1 MEKKQFCYPHV
12 PHVVK
17 LSNNDS
23 SLKYTYTQSHTPSFI
38 WGWFKW
44 ILLSLPYQHRIVL
57 GSPAAISIF
66 ILKIWTPSTSLIF
79 LAAASLMQREWC
91 EMERDG
97 PFGKTT
103 PPPAT
108 RRDAMFQLGSS
119 SHSHSPAAGHWSRNS
134 GLLPLHINIPVWG
147 VARSARGDANCQSI
161 KSKQFS
167 ADPSVWQLSTGS

>member
-1 MEKKQFCYPHV
+1 MWWNCQIM
-12 PHVVK
+12 
-17 LSNNDS
+17 
-23 SLKYTYTQSHTPSFI
+23 TQVLNTPTHSHTRPHSS
-38 WGWFKW
+38 GADLKW
-44 ILLSLPYQHRIVL
+44 ILLSLPHQHRIVL

-66 ILKIWTPSTSLIF
+66 ILKIWTPSTSLI
-79 LAAASLMQREWC
+79 LRAAASLMQREWC

-119 SHSHSPAAGHWSRNS
+119 SHSPAAGQWSRNS

>member
-1 MEKKQFCYPHV
+1 MEIYVIKCRYFLE
-12 PHVVK
+12 
-17 LSNNDS
+17 LSQYLHICFWWFISLIYRRLKWKRNNFVIPMCRMWWNCQIM
-23 SLKYTYTQSHTPSFI
+23 TQVLNTPTHSHTRPHSS
-38 WGWFKW
+38 GADLKW
-44 ILLSLPYQHRIVL
+44 ILLSLPHQHRIVL

-79 LAAASLMQREWC
+79 WAAASLMQREWC

-119 SHSHSPAAGHWSRNS
+119 SHSPAHGIMGGRF
-134 GLLPLHINIPVWG
+134 
-147 VARSARGDANCQSI
+147 RD
-161 KSKQFS
+161 
-167 ADPSVWQLSTGS
+167 

>member
-1 MEKKQFCYPHV
+1 MWWNCQIM
-12 PHVVK
+12 
-17 LSNNDS
+17 
-23 SLKYTYTQSHTPSFI
+23 TQVLNTPTHSHTRPHSS
-38 WGWFKW
+38 GADLKW
-44 ILLSLPYQHRIVL
+44 ILLSLPHQHRIVL

-79 LAAASLMQREWC
+79 WAAASLMQREWC

-119 SHSHSPAAGHWSRNS
+119 SHSPAAGQWSRNS
-134 GLLPLHINIPVWG
+134 GLLPLHINIPDPG
-147 VARSARGDANCQSI
+147 VRSSEECERRCKLPIHQI
-161 KSKQFS
+161 K
-167 ADPSVWQLSTGS
+167 AILS